1 METFLKELLQYGALG
16 IIAALSIWQAWTVQN
31 KLIELVKE
39 NTGATVENVAVLK
52 ELRETIKDCQFQHRG
67 KV

>member
-16 IIAALSIWQAWTVQN
+16 IIAALSIWQAWTVQG

-39 NTGATVENVAVLK
+39 NTGATVENVAVMK
-52 ELRETIKDCQFQHRG
+52 ELRETIRDCQLVHRERG
-67 KV
+67 